1 MVSCGQFK
9 MLPMAYSTMGLPVSE
24 ESALTTK
31 PKIGFSID
39 SIVGMRR
46 PPASPERRDSP
57 SPQIVDDDEDISVSR
72 KSNSRTPSPHPG
84 SSSVPVKSPITP
96 VRPFPLPPKQ
106 VGFGVPSEGVHNPN
120 PPPPPH
126 FLAAQF
132 QMAAALAHHHGH
144 PPPPGF
150 PMAHHPASFPVR
162 DSYPLYPWLLSRHG
176 RFFPHRFPG
185 SEYFVCAFLFHSSV

>member
-9 MLPMAYSTMGLPVSE
+9 MLPMAYATMGLPVSE
-24 ESALTTK
+24 DSALTTK

-46 PPASPERRDSP
+46 PLVSPERRDSP
-57 SPQIVDDDEDISVSR
+57 SPQIVEDDEDISVSR
-72 KSNSRTPSPHPG
+72 KSNSRTPSPHPCG
-84 SSSVPVKSPITP
+84 SSNMPVKSPIPMQAGP

-106 VGFGVPSEGVHNPN
+106 MGFGAPSESGH
-120 PPPPPH
+120 PH

-150 PMAHHPASFPVR
+150 PMGHHPAGFPVR

-185 SEYFVCAFLFHSSV
+185 SEYYV

>member
-9 MLPMAYSTMGLPVSE
+9 MLPMAYATMGLPVSE
-24 ESALTTK
+24 QESALTTK

-46 PPASPERRDSP
+46 PLASPERSP

-72 KSNSRTPSPHPG
+72 KSNSRTPSPYPSG
-84 SSSVPVKSPITP
+84 STSSAPLVKSPIPP

-106 VGFGVPSEGVHNPN
+106 MQFGAPSEGA
-120 PPPPPH
+120 PPPH

-150 PMAHHPASFPVR
+150 PMAHHPAGFPVR

-185 SEYFVCAFLFHSSV
+185 SEYDV